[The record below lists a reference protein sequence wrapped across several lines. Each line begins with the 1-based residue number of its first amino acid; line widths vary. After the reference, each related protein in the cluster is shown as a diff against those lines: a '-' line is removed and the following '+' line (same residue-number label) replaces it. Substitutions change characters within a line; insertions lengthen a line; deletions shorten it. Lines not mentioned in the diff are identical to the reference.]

1 MPTCDANDCV
11 KGIGD
16 WKLDIEMA
24 DIQAFRGLRFDL
36 SQVGSLSDVV
46 APPYDVISAQ
56 QRAALTEKN
65 EHNIVRVI
73 LPGDE
78 DVREGETSYDR
89 AAELLKVWRRDKFL
103 RPDPVA
109 SVYVYHQCFEFEG
122 RTYERRGFM
131 ARVKLEPFGEGSIYP
146 HEQTHSKAK
155 EDRYQLMTRCR
166 ANLSPIFGI
175 YPDAENKAQ
184 EILEA
189 AIDDRTPLVAR
200 ESNGVE
206 HRMWRVSD
214 VDAISHAAAILG
226 KAAVYIADG
235 HHRYETSCR
244 IRDEDRAAGKAGASD
259 YALMMFI
266 SMHDP
271 GLAVLPTHRLF
282 RGLDAISSSQLIERV
297 GKAFEVEVIGTGAD
311 LCEEVWQTVQVEDQ
325 QGTIGLY
332 CRADDT
338 WVLARLSVEGLELM
352 EQLAPDQSERWRGL
366 GVSLLHRMLVVE
378 LLGQRDLPAP
388 KYVHEVEEVVDG
400 IRNGDSAGRDATG
413 QAGTGA
419 PFELVALVMPASVDD
434 VKEISEQGLRMPAKS
449 TYFYPKLLSGLVIN
463 PLDE

>member
-1 MPTCDANDCV
+1 
-11 KGIGD
+11 
-16 WKLDIEMA
+16 MA

-36 SQVGSLSDVV
+36 SKVGALSDVV
-46 APPYDVISAQ
+46 APPYDVISPE
-56 QRAALTEKN
+56 QRDALLKKSD
-65 EHNIVRVI
+65 HNIVRVI

-78 DVREGETSYDR
+78 DLRDGESVYDL
-89 AAELLKVWRRDKFL
+89 AAEQLKVWRRDSIL

-109 SVYVYHQCFEFEG
+109 SVYVYHQSFEFQG
-122 RTYERRGFM
+122 QSYVRRGFLS
-131 ARVKLEPFGEGSIYP
+131 RVKLEPFGEGRIYP

-155 EDRYQLMTRCR
+155 EDRYQLMTHCQ

-175 YPDAENKAQ
+175 YPDADNQAQ
-184 EILEA
+184 EVLEA
-189 AIDDRTPLVAR
+189 AIDDRTPLVAIDPD
-200 ESNGVE
+200 GVE
-206 HRMWRVSD
+206 HRMWQVMD
-214 VDAISHAAAILG
+214 VDAIATAATILG
-226 KAAVYIADG
+226 TRPVYIADG

-244 IRDEDRAAGKAGASD
+244 IRKESNSSGATD
-259 YALMMFI
+259 YSLMCFV

-282 RGLDAISSSQLIERV
+282 RGLSAIPSAELTKKIS
-297 GKAFEVEVIGTGAD
+297 GAFDVEVVGQGAT
-311 LCEEVWQTVQVEDQ
+311 LALEIWQSIQIEDQ
-325 QGTIGLY
+325 QATIGLY

-338 WVLARLSVEGLELM
+338 WLLARLRVEGLELM
-352 EQLAPDQSERWRGL
+352 EKIAPNQSDRWRGL
-366 GVSLLHRMLVVE
+366 GVSLLHRLLVDE
-378 LLGQRDLPAP
+378 LLDEKDISAP
-388 KYVHEVEEVVDG
+388 KYVHSIEEVQDG
-400 IRNGDSAGRDATG
+400 IANGDSAGRDATG